1 MKDIFELLR
10 QKEQQLRQLEKE
22 VEALRIAAGLLT
34 VDGERAPAGRPA
46 SEIRPAAPPTAP
58 AAAPVPGAVAKR
70 WP

>member
-22 VEALRIAAGLLT
+22 VEALRIAAGLLRA
-34 VDGERAPAGRPA
+34 DGERAPAGRPA
-46 SEIRPAAPPTAP
+46 SESRPAAPPAAP